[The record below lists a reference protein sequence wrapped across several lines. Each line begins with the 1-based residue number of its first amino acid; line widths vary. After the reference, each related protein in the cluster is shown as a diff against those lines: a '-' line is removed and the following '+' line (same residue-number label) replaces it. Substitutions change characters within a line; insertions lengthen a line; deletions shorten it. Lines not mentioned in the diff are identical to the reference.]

1 MKNNKYWEERA
12 NLRMESYHKDSNKV
26 IAKINK
32 AYDKALEDINE
43 DIDHIFNTYVSKHN
57 LTPEEAREL
66 LNEAADPEIVIEKY
80 KETLSKVQDD
90 TIKNRILARLNKEAY
105 KARITRLEALKESI
119 RANMYKVA
127 DTELTASTKG
137 YLDTI
142 DSAYY
147 HNMYDL
153 QKGLSLGFDFAPL
166 DDKGMQEILKQNWSG
181 KHYSERVWGNTQVLS
196 SKLEDIV
203 TNGMLTGKSN
213 RQMTNELMDMTNS
226 GKLAAERLVRTETT
240 YVANAAEMESYK
252 EAEVDKYVFVA
263 TLDSRT
269 SKVCREHDGKVY
281 KVSEGVPGE
290 NMPPLHP
297 FCRSTTIAYDGEETL
312 ARMQRRARDPVTGKT
327 YTVPANMSYEEW
339 RKQYV
344 EGKYGKDKADALD
357 KMVKN
362 KASDRKQFER
372 YKEILGKD
380 APKSLKDFQELKYN
394 NGEGWIKLKEK
405 FEPSFIKKDF
415 KDIPSFHKN
424 CSDLL
429 TRKWYRAHDENIP
442 NLIDKTKSIEE
453 QARQAHALRNTY
465 RTQARDLMRDQE
477 KRRELDKDR
486 PNLTFEEQIDK
497 KIRNK
502 GISRENAIND
512 ILKTA
517 TKTNKTVDK
526 SLGLE

>member
-1 MKNNKYWEERA
+1 MKSNKYWEERA
-12 NLRMESYHKDSNKV
+12 NLRMESYHKDSDKV
-26 IAKINK
+26 VAKINK

-43 DIDHIFNTYVSKHN
+43 DIDHIFNTYVSKHD
-57 LTPEEAREL
+57 LIPEKAREL
-66 LNEAADPEIVIEKY
+66 LNEAADPEIVIERY
-80 KETLSKVQDD
+80 KEILSKVQDD
-90 TIKNRILARLNKEAY
+90 TIKKRILARLNKEAY

-119 RANMYKVA
+119 RDNMYKVA
-127 DTELTASTKG
+127 DTELAVSTKG

-166 DDKGMQEILKQNWSG
+166 DDKGIQEILKQNWSG

-203 TNGMLTGKSN
+203 TKGMLTGKSN

-312 ARMQRRARDPVTGKT
+312 ARMQRRARVPVTGKT
-327 YTVPANMSYEEW
+327 YTVPANMNYEEW

-344 EGKYGKDKADALD
+344 EGKYGKAKADALD

-372 YKEILGKD
+372 YKETLGKD

-394 NGEGWIKLKEK
+394 NNEAWDELKSDYRYKNMLNKREIVNGERSLP
-405 FEPSFIKKDF
+405 FESTPNSI
-415 KDIPSFHKN
+415 
-424 CSDLL
+424 SDLMDA
-429 TRKWYRAHDENIP
+429 TGNVKQRRVYNGDGKADVDIDTSDHGKPKYHPMGAHKHKYDYGKGTPHGEA
-442 NLIDKTKSIEE
+442 DYFTE
-453 QARQAHALRNTY
+453 
-465 RTQARDLMRDQE
+465 
-477 KRRELDKDR
+477 RELR
-486 PNLTFEEQIDK
+486 QN
-497 KIRNK
+497 
-502 GISRENAIND
+502 ND
-512 ILKTA
+512 IVEEGKNY
-517 TKTNKTVDK
+517 KDDRDK
-526 SLGLE
+526 